1 MYMVKSLSK
10 SIIFILLLTVMAG
23 QTTPAEARTYQSNNS
38 MPFIRMMLS
47 MMDTM
52 GMLDGYSSNPMYGNY
67 GSPWSSNSN
76 PYMRAMALRGIYPGT
91 SSSQYNNAYSSNLYG
106 NNPFLRSPW
115 LQSPW
120 LGAGQHGSPYAS
132 PLWGSPDWGVLPAQ
146 KYIPYG
152 DPYYGH
158 SYSSDDVLEGWVDE
172 PWGTSEWN
180 ADAETHGESIRGQA
194 AQPVQRQAEAWQQPV
209 QTTVPLVQNFNIVT
223 PDDAQRQSGQSKPG
237 QPKRGN
243 DLGRD
248 SGYGDGQG
256 NSQGNR
262 PDSRV
267 SDRSPLLKL
276 LPSAP
281 PAQQSARQHGSQSN
295 RPSTAPQRKPS
306 PLSKK
311 TMRSPSAQQQW
322 GQQQG
327 AQQPRNKPREKA
339 CITEFCGLM
348 KPNMNG
354 LWVTQDGEMLGIKG
368 EKFLWADSSERYLA
382 GYLKVENEYLVA
394 SVEGSER
401 LMRFKY
407 KLAGD
412 HLLTMQPDGVIREFI
427 RTSPGELTGGYF
439 SGY

>member
-1 MYMVKSLSK
+1 MVKSLSK

-23 QTTPAEARTYQSNNS
+23 QITPAEARTYQSNNS

-47 MMDTM
+47 MMDAM
-52 GMLDGYSSNPMYGNY
+52 GMLDGYSSNPMYGSY

-76 PYMRAMALRGIYPGT
+76 PYMRAMALRGFYPGT
-91 SSSQYNNAYSSNLYG
+91 SSSLYNNAYSSNLYG

-120 LGAGQHGSPYAS
+120 LGSGQYGSPYAS

-146 KYIPYG
+146 KHIPYG

-158 SYSSDDVLEGWVDE
+158 SHLSNDLLEGWVDE
-172 PWGTSEWN
+172 PWEESEWN
-180 ADAETHGESIRGQA
+180 TDAETSTESIRGQA
-194 AQPVQRQAEAWQQPV
+194 SPQVQRQAEAWQQPA
-209 QTTVPLVQNFNIVT
+209 QTTVPLVQNFNIIA
-223 PDDAQRQSGQSKPG
+223 PDDAQRQSGQLKRG
-237 QPKRGN
+237 QLKRGN
-243 DLGRD
+243 DLDHD
-248 SGYGDGQG
+248 SGYSDGQG
-256 NSQGNR
+256 NR
-262 PDSRV
+262 PGSRV

-281 PAQQSARQHGSQSN
+281 PAQQSARQPGQQTK
-295 RPSTAPQRKPS
+295 RPPTASQRKPS

-311 TMRSPSAQQQW
+311 TMQSSSTQQQW
-322 GQQQG
+322 RQPQ
-327 AQQPRNKPREKA
+327 ATQQPRNKPREKA
-339 CITEFCGLM
+339 CVTEFCGLK

-382 GYLKVENEYLVA
+382 GYLKIENEYLVA